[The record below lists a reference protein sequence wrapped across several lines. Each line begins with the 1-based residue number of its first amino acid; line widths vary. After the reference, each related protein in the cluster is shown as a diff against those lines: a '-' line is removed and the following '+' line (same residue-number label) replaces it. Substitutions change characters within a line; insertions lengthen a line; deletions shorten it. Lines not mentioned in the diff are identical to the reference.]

1 MISAIRGVCCS
12 PCRRLF
18 AWAQILVIWCGLCY
32 DIAGAKNE
40 MESRGDT
47 PQIRRTSSGLSNSSV
62 GMAGTDRTRNCAGE
76 RSRIGI
82 GVLHPF
88 RQPSQTSGDFPK
100 EPLDTRD
107 TRAASDGLAP
117 QTKPRAALKQAF
129 SSSNLVSSHAC
140 TTNKAACGI
149 ETFEIL
155 SVGYPIIA
163 LHHKQSRVR
172 H

>member
-32 DIAGAKNE
+32 DIDGAKNE
-40 MESRGDT
+40 MESRGDA
-47 PQIRRTSSGLSNSSV
+47 PQSRRTSSGLSNSSV
-62 GMAGTDRTRNCAGE
+62 GMAGTDRTRDCAGE

-107 TRAASDGLAP
+107 TRAVSDVLAP
-117 QTKPRAALKQAF
+117 QTKPRAALKLYIDPFRRYDILLAPQ
-129 SSSNLVSSHAC
+129 
-140 TTNKAACGI
+140 TKPRAA
-149 ETFEIL
+149 L
-155 SVGYPIIA
+155 KLPIKDYHQCVLYH
-163 LHHKQSRVR
+163 LHHKQSRER